1 MGQFKPMVKM
11 MTTEPTVELKL
22 KKGGHVNMKK
32 GGKAEAGH
40 KKMAMG
46 GGAMDMMTGT
56 PALVGRPAV
65 NAPVRAPMKP
75 SMSSR
80 RKAMMAKKPAMAMPP
95 MKEGG
100 ESKKTHMAEMSKMK
114 GLEKELKS
122 HESKPA
128 SKGHK
133 GLKTG
138 GVALGNAGGYKKG
151 GDVKMAKG
159 GVAGNGIIN
168 TEKQGGKYRD
178 TLMHT
183 AEYTGKSN
191 GKTGDVKMGNGGGY
205 KDGGMTMVE
214 KGGKMVP
221 DFAADG
227 KGKMKKG
234 GMMGGGMMG
243 YKTGGVALG
252 NAGGFKAGGKTSKKA
267 YAAGGTVNS
276 GRPVAMPQ
284 GAKKPSS
291 PVSIDQLS
299 GTFKKGGKVTPAQG
313 RLMKN
318 FASENKTAM
327 KQAKAQSNE
336 VYSKYGNMKM
346 AEGGST
352 DMSKG
357 AYDAS
362 KKHSRELEDALN
374 PLSMIKEL
382 YGKARNAVRGEGSV
396 NDVERN
402 AMQRLMEEGKRS
414 GASSMDAQKLRDAM
428 MKSGRSQRDIDSLMR
443 GQGAITETERSVT
456 VSPAGKKRGGRAC

>member
-11 MTTEPTVELKL
+11 ETTEPSVELKL

-46 GGAMDMMTGT
+46 GGALDMMSGT
-56 PALVGRPAV
+56 PALIGRPAV
-65 NAPVRAPMKP
+65 NAPVRAPGKP
-75 SMSSR
+75 SMSAR
-80 RKAMMAKKPAMAMPP
+80 RKAMMAKPATTPSGPSMAPPP
-95 MKEGG
+95 MKKGGKAEGG

-138 GVALGNAGGYKKG
+138 GVALGNAGGFKKG
-151 GDVKMAKG
+151 GKIAKFAKG

-183 AEYTGKSN
+183 AEYTGKSS
-191 GKTGDVKMGNGGGY
+191 GKTGDVKNGNGG
-205 KDGGMTMVE
+205 
-214 KGGKMVP
+214 
-221 DFAADG
+221 
-227 KGKMKKG
+227 
-234 GMMGGGMMG
+234 G

-276 GRPVAMPQ
+276 GRPVAMPE
-284 GAKKPSS
+284 GRKPVPS
-291 PVSIDQLS
+291 PVRISQLA
-299 GTFKKGGKVTPAQG
+299 GTYKNGGKATPAEA
-313 RLMKN
+313 RLLKN
-318 FASENKTAM
+318 NAAENATAM
-327 KQAKAQSNE
+327 RQAKMQSNL
-336 VYSKYGNMKM
+336 KYGSPKRM
-346 AEGGST
+346 AGGGST
-352 DMSKG
+352 SDKEMDMSNG
-357 AYDAS
+357 AYDAHYANEKAENEAMRNMILDPIKS
-362 KKHSRELEDALN
+362 VGKHIMRSFDPEGYFKGDERKKLFETQSRMGLADQ
-374 PLSMIKEL
+374 IKANRA
-382 YGKARNAVRGEGSV
+382 K
-396 NDVERN
+396 
-402 AMQRLMEEGKRS
+402 
-414 GASSMDAQKLRDAM
+414 
-428 MKSGRSQRDIDSLMR
+428 
-443 GQGAITETERSVT
+443 GQGAVTETERSVT

>member
-11 MTTEPTVELKL
+11 ETTEPSVELKL

-46 GGAMDMMTGT
+46 GGAMDMMSGT
-56 PALVGRPAV
+56 PALIGRPAV

-80 RKAMMAKKPAMAMPP
+80 RKAMMPKKPAAPMAMPP
-95 MKEGG
+95 MKKGGKAEGG
-100 ESKKTHMAEMSKMK
+100 ESKATHKAEMSKMK

-138 GVALGNAGGYKKG
+138 GVALGNAGG
-151 GDVKMAKG
+151 
-159 GVAGNGIIN
+159 
-168 TEKQGGKYRD
+168 
-178 TLMHT
+178 
-183 AEYTGKSN
+183 
-191 GKTGDVKMGNGGGY
+191 
-205 KDGGMTMVE
+205 
-214 KGGKMVP
+214 
-221 DFAADG
+221 F
-227 KGKMKKG
+227 
-234 GMMGGGMMG
+234 
-243 YKTGGVALG
+243 KTGGVALG
-252 NAGGFKAGGKTSKKA
+252 NAGGFKTGGVTMGNGGGYKAGGKTSKKA

-291 PVSIDQLS
+291 PVSINQLS
-299 GTFKKGGKVTPAQG
+299 GTFKKGGSVTPAEG

-318 FASENKTAM
+318 FGAENKTAM

-336 VYSKYGNMKM
+336 VYSKYQKM
-346 AEGGST
+346 QKGGSPT
-352 DMSKG
+352 PNESFFDKNKVDPKFESDK
-357 AYDAS
+357 A
-362 KKHSRELEDALN
+362 SRELEEAMN
-374 PLSMIKEL
+374 PLGMAKDLGRHIMRSFDPSGYFKGDERKKL
-382 YGKARNAVRGEGSV
+382 FEGEARRATA
-396 NDVERN
+396 ERIN
-402 AMQRLMEEGKRS
+402 SDRAK
-414 GASSMDAQKLRDAM
+414 
-428 MKSGRSQRDIDSLMR
+428 

>member
-22 KKGGHVNMKK
+22 AKGGHVNMKK

-46 GGAMDMMTGT
+46 GGALDMMSGT

-65 NAPVRAPMKP
+65 NAPVRAPGKP
-75 SMSSR
+75 SMASR
-80 RKAMMAKKPAMAMPP
+80 RKAMMAKKPAAAPMAMPP
-95 MKEGG
+95 MKNGG

-138 GVALGNAGGYKKG
+138 GVANGQGGYKKG

-168 TEKQGGKYRD
+168 TENQGGKYRD

-183 AEYTGKSN
+183 AKPNHSPA
-191 GKTGDVKMGNGGGY
+191 KTGDVKNGNGGGY
-205 KDGGMTMVE
+205 K
-214 KGGKMVP
+214 
-221 DFAADG
+221 
-227 KGKMKKG
+227 
-234 GMMGGGMMG
+234 
-243 YKTGGVALG
+243 TGGVTKS
-252 NAGGFKAGGKTSKKA
+252 NAGGYKMGGSTKKA
-267 YAAGGTVNS
+267 YATGGTVNS
-276 GRPVAMPQ
+276 GKPVAMPQ
-284 GAKKPSS
+284 GAKKPST
-291 PVSIDQLS
+291 PVSINQLS
-299 GTFKKGGKVTPAQG
+299 GTFKKGGKVTPAEG

-318 FASENKTAM
+318 YAAENKTAM

-346 AEGGST
+346 ADGGKSS
-352 DMSKG
+352 DKDKYYVENPKAVSDK
-357 AYDAS
+357 A
-362 KKHSRELEDALN
+362 SRELEEAMN
-374 PLSMIKEL
+374 PLSMVKEL
-382 YGKARNAVRGEGSV
+382 AGKAKNYFMPKADSV
-396 NDVERN
+396 TKTKE
-402 AMQRLMEEGKRS
+402 
-414 GASSMDAQKLRDAM
+414 
-428 MKSGRSQRDIDSLMR
+428 
-443 GQGAITETERSVT
+443 SVT
-456 VSPAGKKRGGRAC
+456 VTPAGKKRGGSAC